1 MSTKDDILEPFDFK
15 KSPSMSSQLF
25 KAAPSVFG
33 DGDGLSFLQGANR
46 VLVGGPLDVI
56 DAVGRAGETGLRAVA
71 EGVEAATGLTG
82 IKRDIYGLGQA
93 AGLVAG
99 QVLQRCLV

>member
-1 MSTKDDILEPFDFK
+1 MSVKDDILEPFDFK

-56 DAVGRAGETGLRAVA
+56 DAVGRAGESGLRAVA

-82 IKRDIYGLGQA
+82 IKRDIYCLGS
-93 AGLVAG
+93 
-99 QVLQRCLV
+99 